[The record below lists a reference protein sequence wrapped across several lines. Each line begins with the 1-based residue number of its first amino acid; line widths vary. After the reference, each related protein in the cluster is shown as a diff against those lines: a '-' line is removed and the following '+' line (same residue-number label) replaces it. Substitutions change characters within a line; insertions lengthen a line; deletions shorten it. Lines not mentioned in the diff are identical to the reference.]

1 MGGWHLAGRIAWL
14 HLRSQLRGGDGMRI
28 AWSLC
33 SATGRSH
40 KAKCS
45 LQGHAK
51 RHTSCASQQSRAG
64 PQHLGQWTTPA
75 LVVQICAFPAAAN
88 VTGTE
93 ISIGA
98 SLTESVNL
106 SKLSVLFIGFVLR
119 LALRVGT
126 SSVMRLA
133 LGGLAFENR
142 WLLLRC
148 I

>member
-1 MGGWHLAGRIAWL
+1 MLAGNEENL
-14 HLRSQLRGGDGMRI
+14 
-28 AWSLC
+28 
-33 SATGRSH
+33 
-40 KAKCS
+40 
-45 LQGHAK
+45 LQSSTCGYFH
-51 RHTSCASQQSRAG
+51 
-64 PQHLGQWTTPA
+64 
-75 LVVQICAFPAAAN
+75 ICPAAAN